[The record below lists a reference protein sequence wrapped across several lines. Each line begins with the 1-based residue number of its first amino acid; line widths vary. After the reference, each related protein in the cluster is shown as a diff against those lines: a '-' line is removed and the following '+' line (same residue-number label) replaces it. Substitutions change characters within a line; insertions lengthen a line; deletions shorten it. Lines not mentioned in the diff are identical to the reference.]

1 MDAHLRRLGIEPKEC
16 WKYQY
21 SDLLTDLLR
30 EVVNGQGVVA
40 DPNDVVYRAGS
51 LIDSFLW
58 ACRRNDTDEEPGQPE
73 RYGIIWR
80 HRDLAKAFREGF
92 TSKEACPM
100 DKNQIVDVA
109 EMYMKQNLR
118 SPKLE
123 SLLVDALIAK
133 EVYYFGEDLKQT
145 PSKYLINF
153 LFRFLLISNEIEAY
167 DKAKGN
173 FDKLSIVWLKGG
185 IKIFLLKFS
194 LFYLA
199 PVVIALLAAAVGVPA
214 ISVIAI
220 MFVSVLAAYQL
231 LSWVWRK
238 LRSLF
243 REPDKDP
250 LTKAF
255 ELHAQMI
262 RAYSELRGG
271 PSSSPQR
278 VREMLVSAADQGAM
292 WEPVVFS
299 ILDAA
304 IARSKGNWG

>member
-1 MDAHLRRLGIEPKEC
+1 MAIVSGRKDTCRAFNGEQVFKMNFLDGDTAQGNVIFLAMDAHLRRLGIEPKEC
-16 WKYQY
+16 WKFQY

-51 LIDSFLW
+51 LVDSFLW

-133 EVYYFGEDLKQT
+133 
-145 PSKYLINF
+145 
-153 LFRFLLISNEIEAY
+153 
-167 DKAKGN
+167 
-173 FDKLSIVWLKGG
+173 
-185 IKIFLLKFS
+185 
-194 LFYLA
+194 
-199 PVVIALLAAAVGVPA
+199 
-214 ISVIAI
+214 
-220 MFVSVLAAYQL
+220 
-231 LSWVWRK
+231 
-238 LRSLF
+238 
-243 REPDKDP
+243 
-250 LTKAF
+250 
-255 ELHAQMI
+255 
-262 RAYSELRGG
+262 
-271 PSSSPQR
+271 
-278 VREMLVSAADQGAM
+278 
-292 WEPVVFS
+292 
-299 ILDAA
+299 
-304 IARSKGNWG
+304 